1 MGVYQVRPGITG
13 LAQINNINM
22 STPELLAKID
32 SEMIQGMSF
41 LAYFKYILKTVMG
54 SGSGDAI

>member
-1 MGVYQVRPGITG
+1 
-13 LAQINNINM
+13 M

-32 SEMIQGMSF
+32 GEMIQDMS
-41 LAYFKYILKTVMG
+41 LVNYFKYIMKTVTG